1 MYKCYIETCL
11 TFRVSVLLL
20 AVGEGSGE
28 KFSCSLAVKLAFVW
42 IINHQT
48 VANKQYGK
56 ITASKC
62 PEETAEFE

>member
-1 MYKCYIETCL
+1 
-11 TFRVSVLLL
+11 
-20 AVGEGSGE
+20 VGEGSGE
-28 KFSCSLAVKLAFVW
+28 KFSCSLVVKLAFVW